1 MFGSLINSITVLC
14 QSTVENRTGSQ
25 RESAKASAGKTGQ
38 SYRQTK
44 EKAWKPQWVGEDGL
58 VFFSAVLFPFTELL
72 GNRMKRSSVDVI
84 DLGF

>member
-14 QSTVENRTGSQ
+14 TRAPWKTEPDHKG
-25 RESAKASAGKTGQ
+25 ESAKASAGRETGQ
-38 SYRQTK
+38 SYRQTR

-72 GNRMKRSSVDVI
+72 GNRMKGV
-84 DLGF
+84 LLML